1 MACVLV
7 TGATGGIGTEFCN
20 ILAAQG
26 NDLVLVSRSEAKLS
40 ELSERL
46 ERSYGI
52 KAPIFPC
59 DLADPETAELL
70 YRSLAEQGVR
80 VDILVNNAGFGD
92 QGAFLDSD
100 WERQDEMIRLNIT
113 ALMHLAYLFG
123 NDMRTR
129 GFGRILNVASVAA
142 FTAGPYMPVYFAS
155 KAFVLSFSQALG
167 EELRGSGVT
176 VTALC
181 PGTTATGFWNAAGMD
196 ATNVFSLMGAQSP
209 RSVAE
214 LGVSALMAGKPIAI
228 HSLPSK
234 LANIAARLVPRRVST
249 WVCGQVLKRRV

>member
-1 MACVLV
+1 MACALV

-167 EELRGSGVT
+167 EELRGSGVS

-234 LANIAARLVPRRVST
+234 LANVAARLVPRRVST

>member
-92 QGAFLDSD
+92 QGAFLDSV

-228 HSLPSK
+228 HSLP
-234 LANIAARLVPRRVST
+234 
-249 WVCGQVLKRRV
+249 

>member
-167 EELRGSGVT
+167 EELRGSGVS

>member
-1 MACVLV
+1 MACALV
-7 TGATGGIGTEFCN
+7 TGATGGIGSELCD
-20 ILAAQG
+20 ILAAHG
-26 NDLVLVSRSEAKLS
+26 FDVVLVSRSEGRLR

-46 ERSYGI
+46 EGAYGI
-52 KAPIFPC
+52 KAPIFPA
-59 DLADPETAELL
+59 DLAAEGSADALHQTL
-70 YRSLAEQGVR
+70 FEQGIRIDV
-80 VDILVNNAGFGD
+80 LANNAGFGD
-92 QGAFLDSD
+92 QGAFLDAD
-100 WERQDEMIRLNIT
+100 WPRQEQMVRLNII
-113 ALMHLAYLFG
+113 ALMRLAYLFG

-129 GFGRILNVASVAA
+129 GAGRILNVASVAA

-181 PGTTATGFWNAAGMD
+181 PGTTDTGFWPAAGMD
-196 ATNVFSLMGAQSP
+196 AGGVFSLMGAQSP

-214 LGVSALMAGKPIAI
+214 LGFKALMAGRPVAI
-228 HSLPSK
+228 HSIPSK

-249 WVCGQVLKRRV
+249 WVCGKVLAARG

>member
-234 LANIAARLVPRRVST
+234 LANVAARLVPRRVST

>member
-234 LANIAARLVPRRVST
+234 LANVAARLAPRRVST

>member
-1 MACVLV
+1 MACALV

-26 NDLVLVSRSEAKLS
+26 YDLVLVSRSEDKLV
-40 ELSERL
+40 ELSQRL

-52 KAPIFPC
+52 AAPIFPC
-59 DLADPETAELL
+59 DLSDPDAADLL
-70 YRSLAEQGVR
+70 YRSLVEQGITVN
-80 VDILVNNAGFGD
+80 ILVNNAGFGD
-92 QGAFLDSD
+92 QGAFLDSN
-100 WERQDEMIRLNIT
+100 WARQEEMIKLNIL
-113 ALMHLAYLFG
+113 ALMRLAYLFG

-176 VTALC
+176 VTTLC
-181 PGTTATGFWNAAGMD
+181 PGTTATGFWGAAGMD
-196 ATNVFSLMGAQSP
+196 ASNVFSLMGAQSP

-214 LGVSALMAGKPIAI
+214 LGVRALMAGKPVAI
-228 HSLPSK
+228 HSVPSK

-249 WVCGQVLKRRV
+249 WVCGQVLKRRG